1 MSNYPDGVTGNEP
14 QIAGY
19 LEISEDVECEEE
31 VLFLTPYQVGEIL
44 SEHGEWAV
52 AEAVGYLSEQVKQE
66 ECGYFGTVD
75 GHVVN
80 GLFVWVCPRCGYEQ
94 QTELDD
100 GLDPD
105 EQRDLG

>member
-19 LEISEDVECEEE
+19 LEVSEDVECEEE
-31 VLFLTPYQVGEIL
+31 VLFLTPYQVEEIL

-52 AEAVGYLSEQVKQE
+52 AEAVGFLPGQVKQE
-66 ECGYFGTVD
+66 VCGYAGFVD

-80 GLFVWVCPRCGYEQ
+80 GLFVWVCPRCGSEHE
-94 QTELDD
+94 TEPDD
-100 GLDPD
+100 G
-105 EQRDLG
+105 